1 MADPLSANF
10 IAEAMVERYY
20 RVVRD
25 APNKAYA
32 YYRGSSVVG
41 RPDPATKEMVLATTL
56 QAIHDLIMSFS
67 YTAEVSAVYAQDSY
81 MGGVMVVV
89 AGFLTGDV
97 DNVKREFTQAFFLV
111 KEQTGGYFIHNDVLQ
126 LKDAVVDKAIT
137 PLNPVQPSTPPRPVQ
152 KSTPLK
158 PVQPSTPP
166 KQVQPS
172 RAAPSNPVKPV
183 DGSHPA
189 QKVTP
194 LPAEF
199 TVQRQESRATATSLP
214 VQRISPLPAQYIIQH
229 QTSKPPATVS
239 PSQND
244 VLPAVAELASNNAQ
258 QDGQEPTYRFSA
270 VGSAA
275 NLVPAAGPPVR
286 TSVIVRVAPS
296 TDHQATALPERRAP
310 ATSTPRDN
318 KVDDEAKVVFLRPLP
333 EKLTRDELTRKMK
346 RFGLV
351 NMAEIRRNTNNAVV
365 EFVSSQS
372 ANDAAGAYSI
382 SIHGL
387 ECRIERPKPQKLH
400 KANNNNRG
408 GRPESRPSSS
418 NGGSNGKAE
427 QGGSNGEANGDLLRL
442 LDLMKLLFCFRVIL
456 VYIRVQLL
464 CHIIISFS
472 ISDAAAFL
480 VVLSTSLAFSAMA
493 GKNLA
498 GSRLDLS
505 RLIEV
510 YSISSIG
517 EGLCQSLEASKWRAS

>member
-20 RVVRD
+20 RIVRD

-32 YYRGSSVVG
+32 YYRGLSVVG
-41 RPDPATKEMVLATTL
+41 RPDPATKKMVSATTL

-81 MGGVMVVV
+81 MGGVMVLV

-111 KEQTGGYFIHNDVLQ
+111 KEQTGGYFILNDFLQ
-126 LKDAVVDKAIT
+126 LRDVIVDKALT
-137 PLNPVQPSTPPRPVQ
+137 PSD
-152 KSTPLK
+152 

-166 KQVQPS
+166 KPVQPS
-172 RAAPSNPVKPV
+172 RAAPSNRVQPV

-194 LPAEF
+194 LPAEL
-199 TVQRQESRATATSLP
+199 TVQRQESKPTATSLP
-214 VQRISPLPAQYIIQH
+214 VQRISSLPAQYITQH
-229 QTSKPPATVS
+229 QASKPPATVS

-244 VLPAVAELASNNAQ
+244 VLLAVAELASNNAQ
-258 QDGQEPTYRFSA
+258 QDGQGPTHGVSA

-275 NLVPAAGPPVR
+275 NLVPAAGPPFR

-296 TDHQATALPERRAP
+296 TDHQATALPEPRTP

-318 KVDDEAKVVFLRPLP
+318 KVDDEPKVVFLRPLP
-333 EKLTRDELTRKMK
+333 EKLTRDELTLKMK
-346 RFGLV
+346 RFGPV
-351 NMAEIRRNTNNAVV
+351 NMVDIRRNTNNAVV

-372 ANDAAGAYSI
+372 ASDAAGAYSI
-382 SIHGL
+382 SIQGL

-408 GRPESRPSSS
+408 ERPESRPSSS

-427 QGGSNGEANGDLLRL
+427 QGGSNGEANRDLLRL
-442 LDLMKLLFCFRVIL
+442 LDFMKLLFRFQYVISLFSHGRKESRGVKIEFIKADRKPSRRLMSLKL
-456 VYIRVQLL
+456 VLVNTNVP
-464 CHIIISFS
+464 SFCTQRNS
-472 ISDAAAFL
+472 EPRNAARDYARAWKRA
-480 VVLSTSLAFSAMA
+480 SYGTSLTTLQRSHFFGA
-493 GKNLA
+493 
-498 GSRLDLS
+498 
-505 RLIEV
+505 
-510 YSISSIG
+510 
-517 EGLCQSLEASKWRAS
+517 EA